1 MITKEK
7 LQNVVGEFT
16 WLFGD
21 EFFIETS
28 EGNFIWR
35 NPSYQGDGSIRE
47 YKGTYEKYRKECGVP
62 FGRDKG
68 KHLIGEY
75 CGDFTVDFE

>member
-7 LQNVVGEFT
+7 LSGMVGQFI
-16 WLFGD
+16 WLFGQ

-35 NPSYQGDGSIRE
+35 DPDYQGDGSIIE
-47 YKGTYEKYRKECGVP
+47 YKGTLKSYLKKHGIP

-75 CGDFTVDFE
+75 CGDFTVDSE